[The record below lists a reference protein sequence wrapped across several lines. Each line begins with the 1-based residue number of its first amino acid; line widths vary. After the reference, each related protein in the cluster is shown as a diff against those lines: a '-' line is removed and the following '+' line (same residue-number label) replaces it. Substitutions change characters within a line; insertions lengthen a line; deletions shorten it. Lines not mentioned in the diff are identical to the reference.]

1 MVYNPANSEPDLSSC
16 DKFHVDVWPGDGVTK
31 IIFKA
36 YMGADDI
43 AEVDVTPFQWNSI
56 EVPLEHN
63 GAFRGIRFN
72 DKANENGFTEGKTFY
87 FTNVYAYNAAAGK
100 WEENIPQSPDPTQ
113 VPKDVLPVFGNYF
126 GNEHGGLSGW
136 GEGATIST
144 PTFKTDR
151 SHKFALAG
159 DFRWAG
165 LDGLNLDVANYD
177 RLHVDVYTDR
187 ATQLRIVPKTANY
200 QDDHGGQQFDVPANT
215 WTRIDLDLTQLTGLD
230 RADAITQIGFYNGQG
245 NTIALDNVY
254 FWSSTGLEVP
264 ASEDTDYPDGLT
276 WQTNA
281 TADVPAGATC
291 QVYRLIV
298 PDDVTGNPANGAH
311 DGVIA
316 INDGYYST
324 QMGEDDKWLVVQLQD
339 AITVKDVELVWGNG
353 YPKNYKVYTSAEWP
367 IENGAVKEST
377 LTELYAVEGRKILYD
392 PYHDIRSRLTT
403 SPDNARF
410 VVIHCIE
417 RGNDFFGFVFREL
430 HIGGETSDY
439 ATVDHVQM
447 NDLYTKTGAE
457 NMLRNLAATPRNKR
471 NVVVPNAATPSDV
484 TVRVEGVNGA
494 DPNFVKIEKNSDG
507 TFNIYT
513 TGAGEYI
520 LSYHSNGLSVGK
532 SKLYSYKNWKESI
545 IQGKT
550 VKAGQ
555 TETKDG
561 ALTGYLPEKIA
572 DWKGSEDNTSRWSS
586 GGEPTSGANEGR
598 DNEWLKIDLEKSY
611 AIQEMEIV
619 WENAYG
625 KSYDVYGFKDD
636 PGSIP
641 RPHGPSTIFV
651 SLTDGIMPQSSTRAV
666 QRQSGPASTPL
677 WRPTNT
683 LSSSFLSWW
692 TMTRCWTSRYRSST
706 PPITVRA
713 GIPSVFT
720 N

>member
-36 YMGADDI
+36 YMGADNI

-87 FTNVYAYNAAAGK
+87 FT
-100 WEENIPQSPDPTQ
+100 
-113 VPKDVLPVFGNYF
+113 
-126 GNEHGGLSGW
+126 
-136 GEGATIST
+136 
-144 PTFKTDR
+144 
-151 SHKFALAG
+151 
-159 DFRWAG
+159 
-165 LDGLNLDVANYD
+165 
-177 RLHVDVYTDR
+177 
-187 ATQLRIVPKTANY
+187 
-200 QDDHGGQQFDVPANT
+200 
-215 WTRIDLDLTQLTGLD
+215 
-230 RADAITQIGFYNGQG
+230 
-245 NTIALDNVY
+245 
-254 FWSSTGLEVP
+254 
-264 ASEDTDYPDGLT
+264 
-276 WQTNA
+276 
-281 TADVPAGATC
+281 
-291 QVYRLIV
+291 
-298 PDDVTGNPANGAH
+298 
-311 DGVIA
+311 
-316 INDGYYST
+316 

-339 AITVKDVELVWGNG
+339 AINVKDVELVWGNG

-377 LTELYAVEGRKILYD
+377 LTELYAVEGQEILYD
-392 PYHDIRSRLTT
+392 PYHDIRSGLTT

-471 NVVVPNAATPSDV
+471 NVVVPNATTPSDV
-484 TVRVEGVNGA
+484 TVTIEGVNGA

-520 LSYHSNGLSVGK
+520 LSYQSSGRTESSELTVGK

-550 VKAGQ
+550 VEAGQ

-572 DWKGSEDNTSRWSS
+572 DWKESEDNTSRWSS
-586 GGEPTSGANEGR
+586 GAEPTFGANEGR

-625 KSYDVYGFKDD
+625 ERYDVYGFKKD
-636 PGSIP
+636 PGSSDEELLALNPTDNAANLIFSGTIP
-641 RPHGPSTIFV
+641 GLGEAGEPDVFPYQDEHSVTKGNLISNTTNHARYLVIKFN
-651 SLTDGIMPQSSTRAV
+651 QRA
-666 QRQSGPASTPL
+666 
-677 WRPTNT
+677 TNYGY
-683 LSSSFLSWW
+683 S
-692 TMTRCWTSRYRSST
+692 
-706 PPITVRA
+706 I
-713 GIPSVFT
+713 
-720 N
+720 